1 MVATETA
8 ASDASPRRRGRL
20 GEAVSVGGFLATA
33 IVIAL
38 CAVVMVDWDAGLAG
52 DLLLGAAA
60 VGVLVRLPHTVA
72 IWAALTLL
80 AATALALAFNGEALA
95 SRFADLAYYGL
106 AVGCL
111 WALWD
116 LALERLRWR
125 LPGTALHAY
134 LVRMNAYPSG
144 VALLLGVVALAGT
157 AILAYAIGL
166 AGLLLAGLALVGLL
180 RGLRYTA
187 ALWAGLALAVGTGLL
202 AAGGEQRPAV
212 YTGLLAVC
220 AVVAA
225 ALWVCWQALTTRY
238 CLRWQRGKGDAEA
251 GDGGPG
257 GEPHVTGRD
266 QHAVHV

>member
-1 MVATETA
+1 MVATDMA
-8 ASDASPRRRGRL
+8 KSDASPQRRVWRGVA
-20 GEAVSVGGFLATA
+20 GSVGGFFATA
-33 IVIAL
+33 IVIVL
-38 CAVVMVDWDAGLAG
+38 CAVVMVNWDAGLAG

-60 VGVLVRLPHTVA
+60 IGVLVRLPHTVA
-72 IWAALTLL
+72 IWAAVTLL

-116 LALERLRWR
+116 MVLERLRWR
-125 LPGTALHAY
+125 LPGTALHAS
-134 LVRMNAYPSG
+134 LVRTNAYPSA
-144 VALLLGVVALAGT
+144 VALLLGAAALAGT

-180 RGLRYTA
+180 RGFRYTA

-202 AAGGEQRPAV
+202 TAGGEQMPAV
-212 YTGLLAVC
+212 YTGLLA
-220 AVVAA
+220 AGAGVAA
-225 ALWVCWQALTTRY
+225 ALWVCWQALTTLY
-238 CLRWQRGKGDAEA
+238 CLRQRRGKGDAGP
-251 GDGGPG
+251 GDAGPG